1 MHEIFHFMTSTVK
14 PHKDKKSEANAN
26 HRKSSGN
33 APWFLRQYYPLLWLF
48 IIGMLLFGRTI
59 GFDYTYL
66 DDHTLIL
73 ANIEP
78 LQHMSHL
85 KRAFSEDVFR
95 TATGGGYYYR
105 PVLTIS
111 FMVDAMMG
119 KGKFGMFHFSNI
131 VYHILATWLFFVFLT
146 KIGWEER
153 KSLAFSVIFLVHPMI
168 TQAVAWVPGRNDT
181 LLAIM
186 VFGAFIAWID
196 YLDKRHLKY
205 LLVHFAL
212 FALGMLTKESAIVVP
227 VLVLLFTVWH
237 LRIKTGRITLALAGW
252 AIILVLWWV
261 VRQAALGNEN
271 NVPFHLQMLSAFK
284 NVPALLPFL
293 GKMLFPVD
301 LSVFPI
307 LADMKISSILGVVVL
322 ALLVMLWFFSRPR
335 GLFFPLFGLA
345 WFVVFLLPSFVS
357 ISGQIPNFS
366 EHRGY
371 LSLAGLMIYILSC
384 DPVRH
389 ADFSR
394 KIPLSMAL
402 LVALIFSVATFTHS
416 RHFSDRFAFWQNA
429 VDTSPSH
436 AFNYNNL
443 GAMYYLE
450 NDLEKAEPLF
460 LKALSI
466 NPAEPMANSNAGL
479 VAMRKNRPEE
489 AERYYLEEI
498 RINPR
503 FDHVYYNLGLLYI
516 RYNRVEEAVTQWK
529 RNLEI
534 NPWYPDAYQALYQV
548 YTQMNMPQARQ
559 ELVLQA
565 NRYGIQMNQ

>member
-1 MHEIFHFMTSTVK
+1 MISTSK
-14 PHKDKKSEANAN
+14 SHREKKNEANAN
-26 HRKSSGN
+26 HRKSSGQT
-33 APWFLRQYYPLLWLF
+33 PWYLRQYYPLLWFFML
-48 IIGMLLFGRTI
+48 GLLLFGRTI

-78 LQHMSHL
+78 LQHLSHI

-111 FMVDAMMG
+111 FMVDAMTG
-119 KGKFGMFHFSNI
+119 QGKFGMFHFSNI
-131 VYHILATWLFFVFLT
+131 VYHVLATWLFFVFLT
-146 KIGWEER
+146 RCRFDMR
-153 KSLAFSVIFLVHPMI
+153 KSLLFSFIFMVHPMI

-196 YLDKRHLKY
+196 YLDKGKLKY
-205 LLVHFAL
+205 LLIHFVF

-227 VLVLLFTVWH
+227 VLVVLFTVWH
-237 LRIKTGRITLALAGW
+237 LRIKTGRITLAFAGW
-252 AIILVLWWV
+252 AMILVLWWL
-261 VRQAALGNEN
+261 VRNAALGNEN

-284 NVPALLPFL
+284 NIPALLPFL

-307 LADMKISSILGVVVL
+307 LADMKISTILGIIVL
-322 ALLVMLWFFSRPR
+322 AILILLWFFSRPR
-335 GLFFPLFGLA
+335 ELFFPLFGLT

-371 LSLAGLMIYILSC
+371 LSLAGLIIYILSC

-389 ADFSR
+389 ADFTR

-402 LVALIFSVATFTHS
+402 LVAIVFSVATYAHS
-416 RHFSDRFAFWQNA
+416 SHFSDRFAFWQNA
-429 VDTSPSH
+429 VYTSPSH

-450 NDLEKAEPLF
+450 NDLKKAEPLF

-479 VAMRKNRPEE
+479 VCMQTNRPEE

-529 RNLEI
+529 KNLEI

-559 ELVLQA
+559 ELVQQA
-565 NRYGIQMNQ
+565 QRYGIQMNQ

>member
-1 MHEIFHFMTSTVK
+1 MTSTVK
-14 PHKDKKSEANAN
+14 SHKDKKSEANAN
-26 HRKSSGN
+26 HRKSSGT
-33 APWFLRQYYPLLWLF
+33 APWFLRQYYPLLWFF
-48 IIGMLLFGRTI
+48 ILGLLLFGRTI

-78 LQHMSHL
+78 LQHISHL

-111 FMVDAMMG
+111 FMVDAMIG
-119 KGKFGMFHFSNI
+119 QGKFGMFHFSNI
-131 VYHILATWLFFVFLT
+131 IYHVLATWLFFVFLK
-146 KIGWEER
+146 KIGFEER
-153 KSLAFSVIFLVHPMI
+153 KSLTFSIIFMAHPMI

-196 YLDKRHLKY
+196 YLDKGKLKY
-205 LLVHFAL
+205 LLVHFTF
-212 FALGMLTKESAIVVP
+212 FAVGMLTKESAIVVP
-227 VLVLLFTVWH
+227 VLVVLFTVWH
-237 LRIKTGRITLALAGW
+237 LRIKTGRITLAFAGW
-252 AIILVLWWV
+252 AMILVLWWL
-261 VRQAALGNEN
+261 VRNAALGNEN

-284 NVPALLPFL
+284 NIPALLPYL

-307 LADMKISSILGVVVL
+307 LADMKISTILGIIVL
-322 ALLVMLWFFSRPR
+322 AIVILLWFFSRPR
-335 GLFFPLFGLA
+335 ELFFPLFGLT
-345 WFVVFLLPSFVS
+345 WFVVFLLPAFVS

-371 LSLAGLMIYILSC
+371 LSLAGMMICILSC
-384 DPVRH
+384 DPVRQ

-394 KIPLSMAL
+394 KIPLLLAL
-402 LVALIFSVATFTHS
+402 MVAVVFSVATFAHS
-416 RHFSDRFAFWQNA
+416 SHFSDRFAFWQNA

-460 LKALSI
+460 LKALSV

-479 VAMRKNRPEE
+479 VCMQTNRPEE

-529 RNLEI
+529 KNLEI
-534 NPWYPDAYQALYQV
+534 NPWYSDAYLALYQV

-559 ELVLQA
+559 ELVQQA
-565 NRYGIQMNQ
+565 QHYGIQMNQ